1 MSEIEELTALARK
14 LLEQDAADIEQAWQQ
29 RGYNAERLAVA
40 SGTTVLTSGWR
51 AHRELVARQALL
63 DEALGWEH
71 CECADPW
78 DSCPQAPGFDTSN
91 DLMRGKPCQC
101 GRDARVLA
109 VLRYLT
115 APTRH
120 LLNPI
125 DPAQRPD

>member
-1 MSEIEELTALARK
+1 MSLLEDLTAAARK
-14 LLEQDAADIEQAWQQ
+14 LLEQDAADIEQAWKV
-29 RGYNAERLAVA
+29 RGYNAERFAVI

-51 AHRELVARQALL
+51 AHREVEARRALL
-63 DEALGWEH
+63 DEVLAWEH

-101 GRDARVLA
+101 GRDAMVLA

-115 APTRH
+115 ASLGTERT
-120 LLNPI
+120 
-125 DPAQRPD
+125 DT